1 MRILVL
7 GGSGFIG
14 SHLSELLVELG
25 HEVVVFHQAGA
36 SVNNL
41 LAIVHELEIIEGDF
55 NNTLALE
62 KAVKN
67 AEVVVHLVSATLPG
81 NSMLNPTYDVQ
92 MNVIS
97 SIQLFDQC
105 VKAGVRKV
113 VFISSGGTVY
123 GIPQQDIINESHPL
137 NPISPYGI
145 SKLTIEKYLAM
156 HHYHFGL
163 DYTVLRLS
171 NPYGPRQ
178 DSLRGQGV
186 IAAWMKKI
194 SEKQPIEIWGDGMVV
209 RDYLYIADAV
219 NAIHLAITKQSESK
233 VLNVGSGIGCSLLD
247 LHRLL
252 EKQLEQDI
260 RINFRE
266 MQKVDVPVNVLD
278 ISLISESLGWY
289 PLVDIAEGLRR
300 FWDSRSHSLCNLS
313 EK

>member
-14 SHLSELLVELG
+14 SHLSELLVALG
-25 HEVVVFHQAGA
+25 HEVAIFHQAGGL
-36 SVNNL
+36 VNNL
-41 LAIVHELEIIEGDF
+41 LKIERELEIIEGDF
-55 NNTLALE
+55 NNPLALE

-81 NSMLNPTYDVQ
+81 NSLLNPAYDVQ

-123 GIPQQDIINESHPL
+123 GIPQQDVISESHPL

-145 SKLTIEKYLAM
+145 SKLAIEKYLAM
-156 HHYHFGL
+156 YHYHFGL

-186 IAAWMKKI
+186 IAAWIHQI
-194 SEKQPIEIWGDGMVV
+194 SENEPIEIWGDGLVV

-219 NAIHLAITKQSESK
+219 NAIHLAITKQSDCK
-233 VLNVGSGIGCSLLD
+233 VFNVGSGVGYSLLD
-247 LHRLL
+247 LHELL
-252 EKQLEQDI
+252 ERQLEKNI
-260 RINFRE
+260 KINFRE
-266 MQKVDVPVNVLD
+266 MQKIDVPVNVLD
-278 ISLISESLGWY
+278 ISLISKNFDWY
-289 PLVDIAEGLRR
+289 PSKGIVDGLQAS
-300 FWDSRSHSLCNLS
+300 WDSYSH
-313 EK
+313 

>member
-41 LAIVHELEIIEGDF
+41 LAIEHELEIIEGDF